1 MCICGA
7 DAERPLL
14 GTDVTG
20 IASREFNPGQILVG
34 SLVGVKRSDGRV
46 TVARLE
52 PPLPS
57 TSPGFFHVTL
67 DSSGS
72 YKDVPMDQLYSL
84 HCVDPHNSCTA
95 DSRAQRVAPVVGTI
109 PCLLCFFW
117 FCYLVLDAISIFSFL
132 QMIGRTTPPS
142 QPIIAQIEGVAT
154 KQVTQIDRHLYL
166 LVLTDATPF

>member
-7 DAERPLL
+7 DAERPIL

-20 IASREFNPGQILVG
+20 IASRELNPGQILVG
-34 SLVGVKRSDGRV
+34 TLVGVKRSDGRV

-57 TSPGFFHVTL
+57 TSPGFVHVTL

-84 HCVDPHNSCTA
+84 RCVDPHISCTA
-95 DSRAQRVAPVVGTI
+95 DSRAQRVAPVGGTI
-109 PCLLCFFW
+109 PCLLCYFCC
-117 FCYLVLDAISIFSFL
+117 CYLVLNFL
-132 QMIGRTTPPS
+132 VPADERKNY
-142 QPIIAQIEGVAT
+142 AT
-154 KQVTQIDRHLYL
+154 VSTHYCSNRRRGHKTSHTND
-166 LVLTDATPF
+166 